1 MKEPYVKMKVT
12 PHRISCESSLLQGSI
27 ITDQSVILS
36 TGHEIGETYGGTETT
51 GGAFSFDWE

>member
-1 MKEPYVKMKVT
+1 MKESYVKPRVA
-12 PHRISCESSLLQGSI
+12 PLRFALESCLLQGSI
-27 ITDQSVILS
+27 ITDETTVLA